1 VRFAY
6 EDFRE
11 RHGARPTATELH
23 HENYAPRTLRRTYGS
38 WLGFVDSMGD
48 LKAHESELVGTGTS
62 SEFLAALETTQM
74 TRSYKMLVLLGM
86 LAADRFPGAI
96 SIGELCDR
104 VRSIARRSVVF
115 QRDLGVPLDDESAL
129 RSLLEKNPIKAWTGG
144 KGTGGRAHFDYS
156 DGRFSTLF
164 TVEESRRDAFAELVR
179 ELVEWRLAEY
189 LTRPEV
195 GTSPLAS
202 EFTCKVSHANGRPI
216 LFLPDREKHPDLPMG
231 VTAVMVGEQKF
242 EANFVKV
249 ALNTMSE
256 PGAKENALPE
266 VLRGWFGETAGQ
278 PGTRNSVRF
287 VRRDEHYKMEPTGT
301 QDSDDTSGGL
311 QVGAS
316 YMREQIP
323 PEFGLEFQSSRWQQ
337 GHVSIDGHIFLLVT
351 LDKANMAKE
360 HRYEDRF
367 LSADL
372 FEWKSQNR
380 HTRHGKP
387 GQEMQNHERL
397 GIPVHLFVR
406 KVGKIQQRA
415 APFVYCGDV
424 DFVDWEGD
432 KPITIRW
439 RLQRQLSPELLEMF
453 GVG

>member
-1 VRFAY
+1 
-6 EDFRE
+6 
-11 RHGARPTATELH
+11 
-23 HENYAPRTLRRTYGS
+23 
-38 WLGFVDSMGD
+38 
-48 LKAHESELVGTGTS
+48 
-62 SEFLAALETTQM
+62 
-74 TRSYKMLVLLGM
+74 
-86 LAADRFPGAI
+86 
-96 SIGELCDR
+96 
-104 VRSIARRSVVF
+104 
-115 QRDLGVPLDDESAL
+115 
-129 RSLLEKNPIKAWTGG
+129 
-144 KGTGGRAHFDYS
+144 
-156 DGRFSTLF
+156 
-164 TVEESRRDAFAELVR
+164 
-179 ELVEWRLAEY
+179 
-189 LTRPEV
+189 
-195 GTSPLAS
+195 
-202 EFTCKVSHANGRPI
+202 
-216 LFLPDREKHPDLPMG
+216 
-231 VTAVMVGEQKF
+231 MVGEQKF

-287 VRRDEHYKMEPTGT
+287 VHRDEHYEMEPTGT

-323 PEFGLEFQSSRWQQ
+323 PEFGLAFQSSRWQQ

-351 LDKANMAKE
+351 LDKANMAQE

-372 FEWKSQNR
+372 FELESQNR

-439 RLQRQLSPELLEMF
+439 RLHEPLTPELLEMF